1 MSFGK
6 KFLKYLILPSQLA
19 GAQLLF
25 CVGNNFAGAFTSV
38 NTNKLTEQIANAI
51 KSHADFFII
60 TNCSLRLYECK
71 VQKLHKL
78 KTNVKNDKRPQNKIA
93 VACLHL

>member
-25 CVGNNFAGAFTSV
+25 CVGNNFEGAFTSV
-38 NTNKLTEQIANAI
+38 NTNKLIEQIANAI

-60 TNCSLRLYECK
+60 ISCSLRLYECK
-71 VQKLHKL
+71 MQKLHKY
-78 KTNVKNDKRPQNKIA
+78 KTNVKNDKWPRNKIA
-93 VACLHL
+93 IACLHL